1 MPGLARKIVICAAV
15 DGLVLH
21 PLNSRKDQQQQ
32 RLTPVR
38 IKYGDASISH
48 AAAAE
53 PSSSSSQP
61 SFEAFGIIGTSLFH
75 PAPNSVAL
83 TTARIFCTAHRTTAN
98 PPPLSGWCTRRPS
111 QSLSRKLPHQRH
123 PPPAGRPHPRP
134 ARVCCYR
141 GRADAVCVA
150 G

>member
-48 AAAAE
+48 TATSDL
-53 PSSSSSQP
+53 SSSSSQP
-61 SFEAFGIIGTSLFH
+61 SFEAFGIIGPSPFH
-75 PAPNSVAL
+75 PSPQP
-83 TTARIFCTAHRTTAN
+83 TTNRVGVSAGLLKVFRSSYRTFN
-98 PPPLSGWCTRRPS
+98 PPPIM
-111 QSLSRKLPHQRH
+111 KINN
-123 PPPAGRPHPRP
+123 
-134 ARVCCYR
+134 
-141 GRADAVCVA
+141 
-150 G
+150 